1 MDRMYGNAKEV
12 GGNSRWGNGE
22 ALFRSGVFIGECR
35 GLIAKLGWKAS
46 QMGSVEGKLECQV
59 WMPRIGGSNSRTVAP
74 SAYLIHP
81 KDSGT

>member
-1 MDRMYGNAKEV
+1 MEMRRRWEEFQV
-12 GGNSRWGNGE
+12 GEWR
-22 ALFRSGVFIGECR
+22 AMFRNGVFIGECR
-35 GLIAKLGWKAS
+35 DLIAKLGWKAS

-59 WMPRIGGSNSRTVAP
+59 WRPFIGGSNSRTVAP